1 MITIRYNPG
10 AGVITLTV
18 SRWRTGTSAEDWPEV
33 LECARRHL
41 FERDEAAEKASE
53 LRYLEIMQARKE
65 RDNPRP
71 AEPKKVTVSRKKA

>member
-1 MITIRYNPG
+1 MTTIRYTTARLNVALESDHP
-10 AGVITLTV
+10 
-18 SRWRTGTSAEDWPEV
+18 DWPAM

-65 RDNPRP
+65 R
-71 AEPKKVTVSRKKA
+71 EPKAKK